1 MDFFFNDYKKDLIH
15 AIESLDWKTM
25 KEIADRII
33 ELRNNGNIVYLIG
46 NGGSSATPSH
56 SAGDWTKELRIK
68 TICLT
73 DNTPSVTAF
82 ANDTDYTNIFKG
94 QLETFLSKGDI
105 VIGYSGSGNSPN
117 VLNAIEFAK
126 SKGNFTVG
134 ITGNYNDRNGGKLVS
149 LADLSLV
156 ANTTSM
162 ERIEDVHLII
172 NHIIKEYIKATINA
186 SQRISKV

>member
-1 MDFFFNDYKKDLIH
+1 MKSFFENYTQDLKN
-15 AIESLDWKTM
+15 AIDALDWNVLQI
-25 KEIADRII
+25 IADKLID
-33 ELRNNGNIVYLIG
+33 LKKNGHTVYLIG

-82 ANDTDYTNIFKG
+82 ANDTNYANIFKG
-94 QLETFLSKGDI
+94 QLETFLVEGDI

-117 VLNAIEFAK
+117 VINAIEYAK
-126 SKGNFTVG
+126 SKGNFTIG
-134 ITGNYNDRNGGKLVS
+134 ISGDYNQKKGGKLVH
-149 LADLSLV
+149 LTDLSIV
-156 ANTTSM
+156 ANTNSM

-172 NHIIKEYIKATINA
+172 NHIVKEYIKAKMN
-186 SQRISKV
+186 